1 MFHQRIY
8 AVTLLTA
15 QQPFRSV
22 TTVARLLHVSSCCI
36 RRCSSPTS
44 ALHSLLKTPVTTSSI
59 WRMMN
64 SHHSHHT
71 HGSDR
76 LSSAYHH
83 NDNTNNHVAIKLYTA
98 KAELEVRYPIPQV
111 EHLLRL
117 RDMVTWSIAN
127 PDMKDRQFVDEL
139 RSRYGLSQ
147 VTAYADLKIVKALLP
162 NLSECTRDFHRWRYN
177 EMIMETYQ
185 MAKKRKDTKTMEK
198 AATSYAK
205 FNRID
210 IEDEQSVP
218 YHMIVVQPFF
228 PTTDPRVVGI
238 TPVPN
243 IDDRIRKLTQELTT
257 THPDTENIEYEQADL
272 VLDDIFKPEDNE
284 QQS

>member
-1 MFHQRIY
+1 MSQLNILDIAKR
-8 AVTLLTA
+8 
-15 QQPFRSV
+15 
-22 TTVARLLHVSSCCI
+22 
-36 RRCSSPTS
+36 
-44 ALHSLLKTPVTTSSI
+44 
-59 WRMMN
+59 
-64 SHHSHHT
+64 
-71 HGSDR
+71 D
-76 LSSAYHH
+76 
-83 NDNTNNHVAIKLYTA
+83 LYTA
-98 KAELEVRYPIPQV
+98 KDELEQRYPLPQV
-111 EHLLRL
+111 EHVMRL
-117 RDMVTWSIAN
+117 RDMVTWAIAN

-139 RSRYGLSQ
+139 RTRYGLSQ
-147 VTAYADLKIVKALLP
+147 VTAYADLKVVKAILP
-162 NLSECTRDFHRWRYN
+162 NLGEASREFHRWRFN

-243 IDDRIRKLTQELTT
+243 IDERIRKLTRELSE
-257 THPDTENIEYEQADL
+257 THPDTQNIEYEDADL
-272 VLDDIFKPEDNE
+272 VLDDIFKEETDNP
-284 QQS
+284 Q

>member
-1 MFHQRIY
+1 
-8 AVTLLTA
+8 
-15 QQPFRSV
+15 
-22 TTVARLLHVSSCCI
+22 
-36 RRCSSPTS
+36 
-44 ALHSLLKTPVTTSSI
+44 
-59 WRMMN
+59 
-64 SHHSHHT
+64 
-71 HGSDR
+71 
-76 LSSAYHH
+76 
-83 NDNTNNHVAIKLYTA
+83 
-98 KAELEVRYPIPQV
+98 
-111 EHLLRL
+111 
-117 RDMVTWSIAN
+117 MVTWSIAN

-218 YHMIVVQPFF
+218 YHMIVVQSFF

-257 THPDTENIEYEQADL
+257 SHPDTENIEYEQADL
-272 VLDDIFKPEDNE
+272 VLDDIFKPEDNDE
-284 QQS
+284 QS